1 MNDEGRGRFSGVSQ
15 FAIGPSE
22 GEIRDRERRE
32 PRGAAGFFTAAFADG
47 GAGCV
52 FSAGVLA
59 AEGVAD
65 FFGPGAG
72 APTDSTRFTFADFGI
87 ATAAF
92 AVRPEGADAALRSGA
107 AAFFATGFV
116 AADFF
121 VIGFFDA
128 GLEALPFGIAPRFA
142 IALAADA
149 VFLATFLTAAFTRL
163 LTDLTATG
171 FRPFTAGF
179 RALTAGFRDF
189 TPGFRPLTAGF
200 RVFDGAAFFPLAGVL
215 APGDPPFAAGFP
227 LEPLTLVFNDLADPE
242 AGFRAPDV

>member
-22 GEIRDRERRE
+22 GEIRERDRRE
-32 PRGAAGFFTAAFADG
+32 PRGAAGFFTAALADG
-47 GAGCV
+47 GAGGV
-52 FSAGVLA
+52 FSAGVPA
-59 AEGVAD
+59 AEGAAD

-72 APTDSTRFTFADFGI
+72 APTDSARFTFAAFGT
-87 ATAAF
+87 ATAVF
-92 AVRPEGADAALRSGA
+92 AVRPEGAGALRSGA
-107 AAFFATGFV
+107 AAFLATGFV
-116 AADFF
+116 AGDFF
-121 VIGFFDA
+121 AIGFFAA

-142 IALAADA
+142 VALAADA
-149 VFLATFLTAAFTRL
+149 IFLATFLTAAFTRL

-179 RALTAGFRDF
+179 RALTAGFRAF

-200 RVFDGAAFFPLAGVL
+200 RVFDGAVFFRLAGFL